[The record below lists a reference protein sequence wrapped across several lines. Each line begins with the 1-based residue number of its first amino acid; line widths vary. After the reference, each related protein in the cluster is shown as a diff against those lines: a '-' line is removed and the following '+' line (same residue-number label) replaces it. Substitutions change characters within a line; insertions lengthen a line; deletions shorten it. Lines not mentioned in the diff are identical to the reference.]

1 MNMRILLVISSLLLY
16 ACSNKLRTIS
26 KEESLEQGNSNNLLT
41 KFIIDIPDTV
51 YRGQHNIPIVLQ
63 VKNLMSQSITIRNP
77 KYWGNAFPRL
87 YYGKT
92 DMTIK
97 VKFNLDVLK
106 DTIEIKSQEIFTTD
120 FDFSLDRILDLE
132 KCPLGQYEIY
142 FVLHNNQDIKSNTCV
157 FFVIN
162 KLK

>member
-77 KYWGNAFPRL
+77 NTGVMLF
-87 YYGKT
+87 
-92 DMTIK
+92 
-97 VKFNLDVLK
+97 LDC
-106 DTIEIKSQEIFTTD
+106 IM
-120 FDFSLDRILDLE
+120 E
-132 KCPLGQYEIY
+132 KQI
-142 FVLHNNQDIKSNTCV
+142 
-157 FFVIN
+157 
-162 KLK
+162 